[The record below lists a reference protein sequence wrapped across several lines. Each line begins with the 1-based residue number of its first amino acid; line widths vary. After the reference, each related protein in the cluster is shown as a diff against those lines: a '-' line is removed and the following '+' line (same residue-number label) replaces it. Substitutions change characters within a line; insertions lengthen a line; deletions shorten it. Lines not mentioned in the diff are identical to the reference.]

1 MKTIAVLSLVT
12 VLSAV
17 AAPTGPD
24 PVVVNAKLIQVKLDN
39 TRVRVFESVL
49 KPGEKEQ
56 RHGHPATVVYV
67 ISGGKVKNHL
77 DDGTVKEV
85 EWKTGDT
92 VYREPLIHWAENVG
106 DTTLHVL
113 IVELK

>member
-1 MKTIAVLSLVT
+1 MNTIAAFSLVT
-12 VLSAV
+12 FLA
-17 AAPTGPD
+17 AIAPTAPD
-24 PVVVNAKLIQVKLDN
+24 PVVVNAKFIQVKLDN
-39 TRVRVFESVL
+39 PRVRVFESVL
-49 KPGEKEQ
+49 KPGDREQ

-67 ISGGKVKNHL
+67 VSGGKVRNHL

-92 VYREPLIHWAENVG
+92 AYREPLIHWTENVG
-106 DTTLHVL
+106 DTTVRVL